1 MSLSPVLKE
10 VRYLQRE
17 ENTPWKELSNAQI
30 YWQLFKNIFML
41 SACTFGGGF
50 VIIGMM
56 KKKFVEKLHWISE
69 EEMLDMTAI
78 AQSAPGPLG
87 VNIAIVT
94 GYRIRKIPG
103 ALICTLGAILPP
115 LIIISIISVFYNQF
129 KDNAVIAL
137 ALQVMRVG
145 VAAVIVDVV
154 INLTKNVLKT
164 KNILWIGVMVGAF
177 VATVFFK
184 VSAIVLILICGGI
197 GLIYSLISTL
207 ISERR
212 KGSK

>member
-1 MSLSPVLKE
+1 M
-10 VRYLQRE
+10 QQE
-17 ENTPWKELSNAQI
+17 ENTSLKELSNAQV

-103 ALICTLGAILPP
+103 ALVCALGAILPP

-129 KDNAVIAL
+129 KDNKVIAL
-137 ALQVMRVG
+137 ALQVMRAG
-145 VAAVIVDVV
+145 VSAVIFDVV
-154 INLTKNVLKT
+154 INLAKNVCKT
-164 KNILWIGVMVGAF
+164 RRILYIAMMILSFAAVYIF
-177 VATVFFK
+177 D
-184 VSAIVLILICGGI
+184 VSAMIIIFICLGI
-197 GLIYSLISTL
+197 GLLDL
-207 ISERR
+207 AISEIKTKKER
-212 KGSK
+212 SQD

>member
-1 MSLSPVLKE
+1 M
-10 VRYLQRE
+10 QQE
-17 ENTPWKELSNAQI
+17 ENISLKELSNAQV

-50 VIIGMM
+50 VIISMM

-87 VNIAIVT
+87 VNVAIVT
-94 GYRIRKIPG
+94 GYRLRKIPG
-103 ALICTLGAILPP
+103 ALVCALGAILPP

-129 KDNAVIAL
+129 KDNKVIAL
-137 ALQVMRVG
+137 ALQVMRAG
-145 VAAVIVDVV
+145 VAAVICDVV
-154 INLTKNVLKT
+154 INLAQNIVKT
-164 KNILWIGVMVGAF
+164 RKALWIFVMAGAF

-184 VSAIVLILICGGI
+184 VSAPVLILVCGGI
-197 GLIYSLISTL
+197 GLIYSQIRNLIPTQDADQDTSL
-207 ISERR
+207 NGERR
-212 KGSK
+212 K